1 MANEIKSIIDF
12 KAKTAEGAEVV
23 KYDKLQITMTGDAVA
38 HYTQSI
44 PTSNTTLN
52 HNSGSLDTDIAI
64 PGLVVIKNL
73 DATNYVE
80 IGLTSSY
87 AIKLKAKETCV
98 FRASS
103 GALFAQ
109 ANTAACNIE
118 VIVCE
123 D

>member
-12 KAKTAEGAEVV
+12 SVKTAGGAQVAR
-23 KYDKLQITMTGDAVA
+23 YDKLQITMTGDAVA

-52 HNSGSLDTDIAI
+52 HNSGSLDTDIGTAGMI
-64 PGLVVIKNL
+64 LIKNL
-73 DATNYVE
+73 DATNYVS
-80 IGLTSSY
+80 IGLTGSY
-87 AIKLKAKETCV
+87 TIKLKAKETCV
-98 FRASS
+98 FRAA
-103 GALFAQ
+103 GDLWAL